1 MVKAGNMDRIEL
13 IERLNEDLMLE
24 YQSIVQYIAHI
35 ASVKGA
41 QFQQIGEHL
50 GTHLAQEVEHAK
62 IVARQ
67 IDFLGGTPTTEV
79 PEITRTA
86 SSEEALAEDLELERT
101 QLERYRERIEQAI
114 ELGLPDVAEALAP
127 VLRETQDH
135 FRELRA
141 VLWTPTGIHRPEKPR
156 QVQH

>member
-1 MVKAGNMDRIEL
+1 MVKAGRMDRIEL

-50 GTHLAQEVEHAK
+50 GVHLAQEVEHAK
-62 IVARQ
+62 TIARQ
-67 IDFLGGTPTTEV
+67 IDFLGGTPTTDV
-79 PEITRTA
+79 PAITRTG
-86 SSEEALAEDLELERT
+86 SPEEALADDLELERT

-135 FRELRA
+135 FRELRS
-141 VLWTPTGIHRPEKPR
+141 VLWSPTGIHRPEKPR
-156 QVQH
+156 QVHH